1 MTAKRRKSSNAG
13 RLLTLSGLMAFF
25 VAFAFPLQAETGT
38 SAMARASRLG
48 AWRAVMSSDGI
59 ELRDYLNR
67 PISKSELRKELRAGA
82 QEVRKEAAG
91 LSEVPGLKSLLAFL
105 DRENLNAEALR
116 TEGPPAR
123 NNTSAAALAPG
134 RSPKV
139 AASGAYLA
147 GAAPHSYVG
156 PVLSSLQFTTTPGRV
171 RVQVLLL

>member
-1 MTAKRRKSSNAG
+1 
-13 RLLTLSGLMAFF
+13 MAFF

-105 DRENLNAEALR
+105 DREDLNAAALR

-123 NNTSAAALAPG
+123 NNASAAALAPG

-139 AASGAYLA
+139 ALAGAYLA
-147 GAAPHSYVG
+147 GAAPHSHAG